1 MIENAA
7 IFWSLHQDLEIVD
20 RKVTK
25 TVTFIDDKK
34 YPKKRNLD
42 IFEQLQVIKK
52 IGAPL
57 K

>member
-25 TVTFIDDKK
+25 TVKFIDSKK
-34 YPKKRNLD
+34 SPKKESGS
-42 IFEQLQVIKK
+42 F
-52 IGAPL
+52 
-57 K
+57 